1 MSEFP
6 CAPFEE
12 VFIGNPWKSDC
23 YRGSATPNIY
33 LGKL

>member
-12 VFIGNPWKSDC
+12 VFIGNPFSDC

-33 LGKL
+33 LGKLS